1 MAQGHLEAEL
11 VAYLTEELAPEALL
25 RARRHLDECPECTA
39 TLAEYRELLEGLAR
53 SVPEPPAIHPGAY
66 RAELRDKLQA
76 RDRRRRVWWRPPVP
90 LALSAS
96 VAAAAL
102 VLVTLYSTRQMG
114 EHRDL
119 TAFEETA
126 MGVRLE
132 MLKEAPVVEKL
143 DLLEDMEIIRQLDRV
158 APTAEG

>member
-1 MAQGHLEAEL
+1 MARGHLETEL
-11 VAYLTEELAPEALL
+11 IAYLRDELAPEARQ
-25 RARRHLDECPECTA
+25 RADRHLQECPECAA
-39 TLAEYRELLEGLAR
+39 TLAAYGELLEGLAR
-53 SVPEPPAIHPGAY
+53 SLPEPPVIHPGCY
-66 RAELRDKLQA
+66 RGELREKLEGGGRQ
-76 RDRRRRVWWRPPVP
+76 RRAWWRAPVP

-96 VAAAAL
+96 LGAVAL
-102 VLVTLYSTRQMG
+102 VLVMVSVTRQGG

-132 MLKEAPVVEKL
+132 MIREVPVVEKL
-143 DLLEDMEIIRQLDRV
+143 DLLEDLEIIRQLDRV